1 MMMAVHR
8 DDNELLFSPCMRVE
22 PIKRVNQFLVTG
34 VLDNFSDGIAGR
46 AGERGEL
53 LVGRIQ
59 EFFSL

>member
-1 MMMAVHR
+1 
-8 DDNELLFSPCMRVE
+8 MRVE